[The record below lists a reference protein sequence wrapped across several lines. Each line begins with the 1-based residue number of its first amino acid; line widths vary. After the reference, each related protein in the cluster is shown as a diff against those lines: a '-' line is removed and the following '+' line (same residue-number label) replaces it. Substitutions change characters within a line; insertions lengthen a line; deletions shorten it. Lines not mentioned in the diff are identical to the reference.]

1 MSRNFLYKQLFI
13 ILIIIL
19 AVTPQ
24 VLVAQAQKLTAN
36 KISRDL
42 SIDSTAKQGT
52 PTSSAVVPTVYK
64 IPGNPNCKDL
74 SPYYLEFKIDPP
86 RSGSYSFGENGLI
99 TANLYGG
106 EDGLTYVD
114 YQSNAHFSAVI
125 VKGGNQGA
133 NIYSY
138 NQAQASDNGLTT
150 PNLQD
155 ISHVTFCYLGTT
167 AATAVVSGAVLS
179 ESGRALPRSMV
190 TIQNLNTEETRT
202 VFTNSFGRYRFN
214 ALPVGDLYVI
224 KISNK
229 KAGFIRRTESFIL
242 NGDEE
247 NLNFTTIA
255 P

>member
-1 MSRNFLYKQLFI
+1 MKRKFLYKQLFT
-13 ILIIIL
+13 ILSIVL
-19 AVTPQ
+19 AGTSQ

-36 KISRDL
+36 KIGRDL
-42 SIDSTAKQGT
+42 SIDSAAKQET
-52 PTSSAVVPTVYK
+52 PAFFAVEPTIYTM
-64 IPGNPNCKDL
+64 PGNPKCKDL

-86 RSGSYSFGENGLI
+86 QSGSYSFGENGLI
-99 TANLYGG
+99 TATLYGG

-138 NQAQASDNGLTT
+138 NQGQSSGTRLRT

-167 AATAVVSGAVLS
+167 AAAASVSGAVLS
-179 ESGRALPRSMV
+179 ETGRALPRSMV

-202 VFTNSFGRYRFN
+202 VVTNSFGHYRFN

-224 KISNK
+224 TISNK
-229 KAGFIRRTESFIL
+229 KAGFTRQTQSFVL

-247 NLNFTTIA
+247 NLNFTATA